1 MIRHQDAHGQGG
13 VAGSPIEGTLLP
25 VSTNAAAESYPRQR
39 ARTRGFQLGRPRNF
53 HLLTDRVLFI
63 RSASGIDAAGSLWSL
78 DLNSGAETCIVD
90 VRTDIPSST
99 DNDLPA
105 AEKARRERMREVT
118 GGITAYSVDSTGSF
132 AAFAVNGIPFIVD
145 LSDNCVR
152 ALPAPGPV
160 VDPRIHH
167 AGSAVAYVI
176 DRSMYVTAINADAAT
191 CIAQAEHEHETW
203 GLADFVAAEEL
214 ARYRGFWWL
223 PESEGSLLVERFDE
237 SNVDEW
243 WIADP
248 AQPGLAPQS
257 RRYPA
262 AGTTNAVVELWVI
275 NSIGERKQ
283 VMWDLDAFPYLAT
296 VSPSKHGTVLEL
308 LNREQNL
315 VSIQLLNAATGE
327 LTELQRRTDT
337 AWIDVM
343 PGVPSIDFDQQLLEI
358 VNDEATDTFRLA
370 RADVFIT
377 PENLQ
382 VRALIDSDETGAV
395 VAASLEPTTQA
406 FYRVNYATGSV
417 TALTD
422 EHSWSSGV
430 VSGQLS
436 VIVEADALQ
445 PRTTFTAKTAQ
456 HSWSIGNHAEIPNI
470 KVQPH
475 YLQAGVLDLETCV
488 LWPTGHVMGSKK
500 LPVILAPY
508 GGPHGQRVMRNAAAF
523 TSEQWFADQGFAV
536 IVTDNRG
543 TPGRGPAWERAVH
556 HDLATYPVA
565 DQVEALL
572 ALAETNPDLDISRV
586 GIRGWSF
593 GGYLAALALLERP
606 DIFSAAVAGAPVT
619 DWSLYDTAYTE
630 RYLGTPQGNPAAYE
644 KTSLLNKADQLEK
657 PLLLIHGL
665 ADDNVFAAHTL
676 QLSSALLAAGKPH
689 SVVPLSGVTHMTPQ
703 EIVAENLLRLEV
715 DFFRSHLGD

>member
-1 MIRHQDAHGQGG
+1 M
-13 VAGSPIEGTLLP
+13 
-25 VSTNAAAESYPRQR
+25 STNATAESYPRQR

-53 HLLTDRVLFI
+53 HVLADRVLFI
-63 RSASGIDAAGSLWSL
+63 RSASGNDATGSLWSL
-78 DLNSGAETCIVD
+78 DLTTGTETCVVD
-90 VRTDIPSST
+90 VRTDIPIRS
-99 DNDLPA
+99 DADLPA

-118 GGITAYSVDSTGSF
+118 GGITAYSVDATGSF

-145 LSDNCVR
+145 LSNNAVR
-152 ALPAPGPV
+152 ALPASGPV
-160 VDPRIHH
+160 VDPRINPT
-167 AGSAVAYVI
+167 GTAVAFVI
-176 DRSMYVTAINADAAT
+176 DRSLYVTQVTANAT
-191 CIAQAEHEHETW
+191 SCIAKVEHAHETW

-223 PESEGSLLVERFDE
+223 PEVEDSLLVERFDE

-248 AQPGLAPQS
+248 AQPGNEPQS

-262 AGTTNAVVELWVI
+262 AGTTNAVVELWLI
-275 NSIGERKQ
+275 NSQGDRTQ
-283 VMWDLDAFPYLAT
+283 VTWDRENFPYLAT
-296 VSPSKHGTVLEL
+296 VAPSKYGTVLEL

-315 VSIQLLNAATGE
+315 VSIQLVNPTSGE
-327 LTELQRRTDT
+327 LTELQRRTDA
-337 AWIDVM
+337 AWVDVM
-343 PGVPSIDFDQQLLEI
+343 PGVPCLDSEEQLLEI
-358 VNDEATDTFRLA
+358 VNDVTTDTYRLV
-370 RADVFIT
+370 RSDKFLT
-377 PENLQ
+377 PANLQ
-382 VRALIDSDETGAV
+382 VRALIDNDATGVV
-395 VAASLEPTTQA
+395 VAASFDATTQA
-406 FYRVNYATGSV
+406 LYRIDYASEAV
-417 TALTD
+417 TALTN
-422 EHSWSSGV
+422 EEVWSTGA
-430 VSGQLS
+430 VSGEAS
-436 VIVEADALQ
+436 IIVEADAEQ
-445 PRTTFTAKTAQ
+445 PRTTFTAKVAQ
-456 HSWSIGNHAEIPNI
+456 HSFAIANHAETPNI

-475 YLQAGVLDLETCV
+475 YSQVGAQRLETCV

-500 LPVILAPY
+500 LPVILSPY
-508 GGPHGQRVMRNAAAF
+508 GGPHGQRVMRNAAAY

-556 HDLATYPVA
+556 NDLATYPVS

-572 ALAETNPDLDISRV
+572 ALGATNPDLDISRV

-593 GGYLAALALLERP
+593 GGYLAALALIERP

-619 DWSLYDTAYTE
+619 DWALYDTAYTE

-676 QLSSALLAAGKPH
+676 QLSSALLAAGKTH